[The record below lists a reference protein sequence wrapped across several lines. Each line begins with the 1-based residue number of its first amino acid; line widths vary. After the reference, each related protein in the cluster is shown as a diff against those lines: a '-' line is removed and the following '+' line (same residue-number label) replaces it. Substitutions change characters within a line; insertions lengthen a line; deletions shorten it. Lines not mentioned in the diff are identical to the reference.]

1 MYVRYG
7 TVKSKCEKVH
17 DYIGMAFNLCDKNKL
32 DINMIDYMNAM
43 VDSFTTKLN

>member
-17 DYIGMAFNLCDKNKL
+17 DYIGMAFNLYDNKKL
-32 DINMIDYMNAM
+32 DMNIIDYMNAM
-43 VDSFTTKLN
+43 VDNFTTNLN